1 MARRREN
8 YHQFS
13 STSFPPP
20 FLLTTMANS
29 SLLPLIILLLSSAII
44 AKKSQHPP
52 ALSLN
57 YYAKSC
63 PRFHEILQNV
73 VVPKQTVT
81 PTTAAAT
88 LRLFFHDCMVGGCD
102 ASVLISSNAYNK
114 AERDMD
120 INESLAG
127 DGFDIVARVKTA
139 LEIECPGVVSCSDI
153 LAVAT
158 RDLVIQVGG
167 PHYEVKLGRKD
178 GLESKASN
186 VEGRL
191 GRANMT
197 MDDIIR
203 IFEGHGYTIRELVV
217 LMGGGHTI
225 GFAHCKEFESR
236 LFGPKPDPS
245 VHPKL
250 AERLKSMCANSSSD
264 PTISAFL
271 DPISAGNFD
280 NMIFKNL
287 LNGLGVLGTDQAMA
301 SDPRTRPFVEEYA
314 RDPVVFF
321 RDFARAMEKTS
332 VYQVKTGKQGE
343 VRRRCDA
350 FNNLQTGKSKTTQ
363 NI

>member
-1 MARRREN
+1 MAPRRES
-8 YHQFS
+8 YHQLTLSFFNLFS
-13 STSFPPP
+13 PS
-20 FLLTTMANS
+20 FLLATMANS
-29 SLLPLIILLLSSAII
+29 SLLPLIVLLLFSAIT
-44 AKKSQHPP
+44 AKKTDLPSPP
-52 ALSLN
+52 LSLD

-63 PRFHEILQNV
+63 PRFHDILQKV
-73 VVPKQTVT
+73 VVPKQAST

-102 ASVLISSNAYNK
+102 ASVLIASNAYNK
-114 AERDMD
+114 AERDQD

-127 DGFDIVARVKTA
+127 DGFDIVTRVKTA

-153 LAVAT
+153 LAIAT

-167 PHYEVKLGRKD
+167 PHYEIKLGRKD

-197 MDDIIR
+197 MDNIIH
-203 IFEGHGYTIRELVV
+203 IFESHGYTTREMVV

-236 LFGPKPDPS
+236 LFGPESDPS

-250 AERLKSMCANSSSD
+250 AERLKAMCANSSSD

-301 SDPRTRPFVEEYA
+301 SNPRTRPFVEEYA
-314 RDPVVFF
+314 RDSVVFF

-350 FNNLQTGKSKTTQ
+350 FNNLKTA
-363 NI
+363 

>member
-1 MARRREN
+1 MG
-8 YHQFS
+8 
-13 STSFPPP
+13 
-20 FLLTTMANS
+20 NS
-29 SLLPLIILLLSSAII
+29 QLFQLIILII
-44 AKKSQHPP
+44 TSILASTDAAKHPHRNQHKKPP
-52 ALSLN
+52 PPPPLTLD
-57 YYAKSC
+57 YYAKTC
-63 PRFHEILQNV
+63 PRFHEIV
-73 VVPKQTVT
+73 RTTIVPKQISH

-102 ASVLISSNAYNK
+102 ASVLITSNAYNK

-127 DGFDIVARVKTA
+127 DGFDVVTRVKMA
-139 LEIECPGVVSCSDI
+139 LEVECPGVVSCADV

-158 RDLVIQVGG
+158 RDLLIQVGG

-186 VEGRL
+186 VEGKL
-191 GRANMT
+191 GRSNMT
-197 MDDIIR
+197 INEVIR
-203 IFEGHGYTIRELVV
+203 VFESHKYTHREMVA

-250 AERLKSMCANSSSD
+250 VERLKAMCVNSSKD
-264 PTISAFL
+264 PSISAFL

-280 NMIFKNL
+280 NMIFKNI

-314 RDPVVFF
+314 RDSVKFF
-321 RDFARAMEKTS
+321 KDFARAMEKTS
-332 VYQVKTGKQGE
+332 VYQVKTGNQGE

-350 FNNLQTGKSKTTQ
+350 FNNLPNGKKT
-363 NI
+363 